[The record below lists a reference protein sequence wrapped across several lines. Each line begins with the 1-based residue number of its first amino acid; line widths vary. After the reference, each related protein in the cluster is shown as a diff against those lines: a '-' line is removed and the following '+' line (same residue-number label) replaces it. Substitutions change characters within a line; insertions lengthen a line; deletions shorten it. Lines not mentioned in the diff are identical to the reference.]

1 MVISRLAIAYIIA
14 VALSACHS
22 PETRQKIEKMEMEGT
37 GAREA
42 PRAPPSPSPS
52 QAFSRV

>member
-42 PRAPPSPSPS
+42 LRADGG
-52 QAFSRV
+52 AALR